1 MSDPY
6 CVYSI
11 SFDKYKDAGGF
22 CQSLQDIEC
31 KHDDGSAYKTYN
43 YGYCKDPTDY
53 RCVDVSIGSICRNPV
68 TSYYYCLDIS
78 NDSNHC

>member
-11 SFDKYKDAGGF
+11 SFDKYKDARGF
-22 CQSLQDIEC
+22 CQILQDFEC
-31 KHDDGSAYKTYN
+31 KYDDANVYITYH

-53 RCVDVSIGSICRNPV
+53 RCVDVSIGSLCRNPV

-78 NDSNHC
+78 NDPNHC